1 MLSHLLFLVI
11 FAVLVSTVFA
21 VIQKDTPREQ
31 LRLALVMTAG
41 FVGFAILAGWVML
54 AFPLW

>member
-1 MLSHLLFLVI
+1 MVSHLFFLVL

-21 VIQKDTPREQ
+21 VIQKPTPREQ
-31 LRLALVMTAG
+31 VRLALLMTAG
-41 FVGFAILAGWVML
+41 FVGFAILAGWIML

>member
-31 LRLALVMTAG
+31 LRLALVMTTG